1 MTLLLPRTSET
12 YFCDPVS
19 LLSLINCSDSLT
31 RTSLTGSTSVN
42 WSKTKEFFSLLK
54 WGTLCKSC
62 VLRTEAHFTQ
72 ILPVIVQLHSKPY
85 IESKPKRSE
94 KVKPRH
100 GYLLFWKKKK
110 ENQININPKQ
120 TKNHPTLVI
129 TVWKCICIFKLF
141 CVVHTPNFLQSDS
154 VYCFPFVSPRSG
166 FSIFSQKGTVFT
178 QRWKLQNYINWF
190 C

>member
-1 MTLLLPRTSET
+1 MRLLLQWTSKT
-12 YFCDPVS
+12 YFCGPVS
-19 LLSLINCSDSLT
+19 LLSLNNCGDSLT

-54 WGTLCKSC
+54 WDTLCKSC
-62 VLRTEAHFTQ
+62 VLQTEAHFTQ
-72 ILPVIVQLHSKPY
+72 MLPVIVQLHSKPY

-94 KVKPRH
+94 TKAWLPAF
-100 GYLLFWKKKK
+100 LKKKIK
-110 ENQININPKQ
+110 EDQTNINPKQ
-120 TKNHPTLVI
+120 TKKHPTLFI

-141 CVVHTPNFLQSDS
+141 CVLHNPNFLQSDS
-154 VYCFPFVSPRSG
+154 VYCFPFVSPRSC